1 MLHCTTHTSLSI
13 SLFFGFSSM
22 GRLPANSREENS
34 PQEQQQHSNANHMPR
49 PNLNVLIPQP
59 RLPINRPDEIILV
72 PNNFRDP
79 YLSSDDSD
87 SEYKND
93 EYFGDE
99 DSEDNEQEEVKQEI
113 RQLKLRLFLSWEL
126 TNMMMSR
133 VQELQHEITQIG
145 QEIENLERRIGRLN
159 L

>member
-1 MLHCTTHTSLSI
+1 
-13 SLFFGFSSM
+13 M
-22 GRLPANSREENS
+22 GGLPANSREENS

-59 RLPINRPDEIILV
+59 RLPINSSALIFFLLLWWFDDDNI
-72 PNNFRDP
+72 
-79 YLSSDDSD
+79 SDDSD
-87 SEYKND
+87 SEYEND

-99 DSEDNEQEEVKQEI
+99 DSEDNEQEEVVKQEI

-126 TNMMMSR
+126 TNMMMRR
-133 VQELQHEITQIG
+133 VQELQHEITQIV

>member
-22 GRLPANSREENS
+22 GGLPANSREENS

-59 RLPINRPDEIILV
+59 RLPIN
-72 PNNFRDP
+72 
-79 YLSSDDSD
+79 SDDSD
-87 SEYKND
+87 SEYEND

-126 TNMMMSR
+126 TNMMMRKKNNVLTENSFR
-133 VQELQHEITQIG
+133 LSQELQHEITQIV
-145 QEIENLERRIGRLN
+145 QEIENLERRIGRSVL
-159 L
+159 